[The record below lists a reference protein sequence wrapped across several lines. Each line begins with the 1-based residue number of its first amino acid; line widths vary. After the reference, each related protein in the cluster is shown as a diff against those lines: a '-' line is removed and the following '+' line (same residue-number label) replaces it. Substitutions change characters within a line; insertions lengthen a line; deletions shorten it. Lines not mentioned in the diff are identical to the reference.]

1 MTRQQA
7 KKRQIT
13 VAQRGN
19 IVQRVLVDGW
29 SIEQA
34 AATFGIAER
43 RIAGW
48 VAAYRRHGM
57 ASLRDDAA
65 FERAPRRWWWLLRLM
80 GARLAAR
87 LRGGPD
93 GQPARS
99 IRLARRDGSA
109 NPPDGRGWHSR
120 RN

>member
-1 MTRQQA
+1 MTRPRA

-13 VAQRGN
+13 PAQRGN

-29 SIEQA
+29 NTKRA
-34 AATFGIAER
+34 AVTFGIDER

-57 ASLRDDAA
+57 ASLQTEAA
-65 FERAPRRWWWLLRLM
+65 AERTPRRWLWLLRTL
-80 GARLAAR
+80 GARFAAR
-87 LRGGPD
+87 LRGGPQ

-99 IRLARRDGSA
+99 IRLLRRDGEA
-109 NPPDGRGWHSR
+109 GPPGSSGRRSYWS
-120 RN
+120 